1 MAIPFREPGEP
12 CAVGRRPQRLGRER
26 RISQPIR
33 DVRGLIEAE
42 SIGDRAIGRS
52 RLVPRDEL
60 PPPTG
65 IESDLDDRTRH
76 VPCGVARSREE
87 IVGVMVQGV
96 GLHET

>member
-1 MAIPFREPGEP
+1 VSLANRAPSG
-12 CAVGRRPQRLGRER
+12 VGRSDSAASVAYPSRYATY
-26 RISQPIR
+26 
-33 DVRGLIEAE
+33 AE

-65 IESDLDDRTRH
+65 IESDLVDRTRH
-76 VPCGVARSREE
+76 VPCDVARSREE